1 VRISRCDTCRTIVPF
16 DAQTCAGC
24 RSALGYLPDRCV
36 VRTLDPTDDP
46 AVFLIRGERLALWRC
61 MNAAWGCNW
70 MVPADAGEIWCRAC
84 RLTRNRPDAERTD
97 AMAAWMVAESA
108 KRRLVHQLDSLALP
122 IEARSDGAPDG
133 LAFDLVHLGAGDDA
147 IGMATTGHAGGVVT
161 LDLTESDDLHRAVVR
176 EQMAEHYRTVIGHLR
191 HEIGHH
197 FWNRLVGQSDHLAQF
212 RKLFGDERADYAEAL
227 AAHHDRRSLGWDD
240 EVFVTA
246 YASAHPLEDWAE
258 TFAHYLHILDV
269 VTTAE
274 SFATLDDGEPSPDP
288 ASWGLDIAAFDLGD
302 LLARFR
308 PINAS
313 LTELAACVGAPPPY
327 PFDPTG
333 RVVTKLEFV
342 HRRVAAHADRDRFY
356 ASN

>member
-16 DAQTCAGC
+16 DAQTCVGC
-24 RSALGYLPDRCV
+24 GSPLGYLADRCV
-36 VRTLDPTDDP
+36 VRTLDTTDDP
-46 AVFLIRGERLALWRC
+46 AVFLVRGERIALWRC

-70 MVPADAGEIWCRAC
+70 MVPADTGEIWCRAC
-84 RLTRNRPDAERTD
+84 RLTRNRPDDERSD
-97 AMAAWMVAESA
+97 AIAAWMVAESA

-122 IEARSDGAPDG
+122 IEARSDGVPDG

-147 IGMATTGHAGGVVT
+147 IGTATTGHAGGVVT

-227 AAHHDRRSLGWDD
+227 AAHHDQRSLGWDA
-240 EVFVTA
+240 EVYVTA

-258 TFAHYLHILDV
+258 TFAHYLHIVDV

-274 SFATLDDGEPSPDP
+274 SFAMRPESDSSEP
-288 ASWGLDIAAFDLGD
+288 ASWGLDTAAFELDD

-313 LTELAACVGAPPPY
+313 LTELAACVGAPTPY
-327 PFDPTG
+327 PFDPSG
-333 RVVTKLEFV
+333 KVVTKLDFV